1 MSAARAET
9 LKQLENTINFKQKSS
24 ALGHAEQLHDS
35 GADELLLSKQLFNAL
50 QGVAIVASDVH
61 GNISYANQYAY
72 EIFNLDSD
80 QVKAGRGQLPTAIK
94 EQLALELSHANTEF
108 LLQLAAGKAL
118 RTLKVF
124 KASPENL
131 ATDTLTY
138 LLQMHDITDQISTEL
153 QLKQSENLLR
163 ILIDASPDFIS
174 FKDANSRWLEANNRS
189 LDLLQLNL
197 QDYQH
202 KTDTE
207 LAHQSNPIFKEA
219 IHHSKNSD
227 ELAWLAR
234 KTVRNEEIIALPHG
248 GEKIIDVIKVPLF
261 NEDGSRQGLFTI
273 GRDITERKVAE
284 SYLRNRSAILD
295 ALIACDWLL
304 HSAQSW
310 ESVATKVLQQ
320 LCLGL
325 RFSRAAILKNTSPKN
340 SKAGAP
346 ASTKILYK
354 WSAPGLISP
363 DKKLEAIDF
372 NHENLKRWQEMLIQG
387 DPVFSTIKD
396 LPSNEREMLHQR
408 DTQSIAVI
416 PLFLDKGWWG
426 NIIIERCDGLSETT
440 AQELG
445 SLMAVGRS
453 LSVAI
458 QRESADK
465 RLHQATIAF
474 DSATEGMMILDENAR
489 IIAIN
494 KGYTAITGFAEH
506 EVSGTTP
513 KPLHANEHDIWQ
525 TLANQGKWCG
535 EVTNNRKNSQI
546 YQKWLTIT
554 VVKNTEGLTVNYVGV
569 FTDITETKRAQ
580 NRLNELVNHDLL
592 TGLPNRRLLNELLE
606 HGLKRAG
613 RENYQLALLFIDLDR
628 FKTIN
633 DSLGHQ
639 VGDKLLCEAAS
650 RVSLCMRDSDVVA
663 RFGGDEFVVMMDMI
677 KKPDD
682 AALVAQKIID
692 ALAVEF
698 IIESKEIFISASIGI
713 SVYPQD
719 GDSVDS
725 LINAADVAMYQV
737 KNKGKNNHCFYSD
750 DLSRGALERF
760 NMEHQ
765 LRRALERDQFE
776 VYYQP
781 QVSLLTGDIIGA
793 EALIRWNHPELGL
806 VSPATF
812 IPVAEETGLIVQIG
826 EWVLRQAA
834 LQVMQWIASGYV
846 MQWISINVS
855 GVQIMRSNFADTVY
869 GILVETDCNPALLE
883 LEVTESTVMQNT
895 EYVIETFDRIKQLG
909 VRLAIDDFGTGY
921 SSLSNLK
928 RLPLDKIKIDQSFV
942 RGLPDDAND
951 AAITNAIHAM
961 ALSLGLSVIAE
972 GVETIEQ
979 AEFLKTMGCYEAQG
993 YLYSRPLTVNAFN
1006 QLLAAK
1012 KQEKEQQ
1019 HAN

>member
-1 MSAARAET
+1 MSAPHAKIQNQVKNPINDQ
-9 LKQLENTINFKQKSS
+9 LKLS
-24 ALGHAEQLHDS
+24 AAGHAAQLHAHAPS
-35 GADELLLSKQLFNAL
+35 ELLLSTQLLNAL
-50 QGVAIVASDVH
+50 QGVAVIASDTN
-61 GNISYANQYAY
+61 GNISYANQYAH
-72 EIFNLDSD
+72 EIFNLDAE
-80 QVKAGRGQLPTAIK
+80 QVLLGSGQLPTPI
-94 EQLALELSHANTEF
+94 QQRLTLELNNTNTEF
-108 LLQLAAGKAL
+108 CLQYGSDNAL
-118 RTLKVF
+118 RTLKAC
-124 KASPENL
+124 KTSLGNL
-131 ATDTLTY
+131 ASDAVTY

-163 ILIDASPDFIS
+163 NLIDASPDFIS
-174 FKDANSRWLEANNRS
+174 FKDANNRWLDANSSS

-207 LAHQSNPIFKEA
+207 LAYQSNPLFQDA
-219 IHHSKNSD
+219 FRHSKNSD
-227 ELAWLAR
+227 EHAWLAG
-234 KTVRNEEIIALPHG
+234 KTVRNEEIIALPQG
-248 GEKIIDVIKVPLF
+248 GEKFLDVIKVPLF
-261 NEDGSRQGLFTI
+261 NEDGSRHGLVTM
-273 GRDITERKVAE
+273 GRDITERKIAE
-284 SYLRNRSAILD
+284 NYLRDRSAILD

-304 HSAQSW
+304 HSADSW
-310 ESVATKVLQQ
+310 ESVATEVLQQ

-325 RFSRAAILKNTSPKN
+325 RFSRAAILKNISPKN
-340 SKAGAP
+340 GEAVAKTP
-346 ASTKILYK
+346 AQILYK
-354 WSAPGLISP
+354 WSTPGLISV
-363 DKKLEAIDF
+363 DKKLEGIDF
-372 NHENLKRWQEMLIQG
+372 SHEHLQRWQEVLVHG
-387 DPVFSTIKD
+387 DPVFSTIVD
-396 LPSNEREMLHQR
+396 LPSTEREILQQA
-408 DTQSIAVI
+408 DTQSIAVV
-416 PLFLDKGWWG
+416 PLFLDKNWWG
-426 NIIIERCDGLSETT
+426 NIIIERCDGLSTT
-440 AQELG
+440 SAQELG

-474 DSATEGMMILDENAR
+474 DSASEGMMILDENAH

-506 EVSGTTP
+506 EVSGTKP
-513 KPLHANEHDIWQ
+513 KALHNNEHEVWQ
-525 TLANQGKWCG
+525 SLINRGKWCG
-535 EVTNNRKNSQI
+535 EVTNNRKNTQI
-546 YQKWLTIT
+546 YQEWLTIT
-554 VVKNTEGLTVNYVGV
+554 AVNNLEGLTVNYVGV

-580 NRLNELVNHDLL
+580 NRLNELVNHDPL

-613 RENYQLALLFIDLDR
+613 RENRQLALLFIDLDR

-639 VGDKLLCEAAS
+639 VGDKLLHEAAT
-650 RVSLCMRDSDVVA
+650 RVGICMRDSDIVA

-677 KKPDD
+677 KNPKD
-682 AALVAQKIID
+682 ASLVAQKIID

-698 IIESKEIFISASIGI
+698 IIDGKEIFISASIGI
-713 SVYPQD
+713 SVFPSD

-725 LINAADVAMYQV
+725 LINAADIAMYQV
-737 KNKGKNNHCFYSD
+737 KNKGKNNYCFYSE

-760 NMEHQ
+760 NMENQ

-781 QVSLLTGDIIGA
+781 QVCLLSGDIIGA
-793 EALIRWNHPELGL
+793 EALIRWHHPDLGL

-834 LQVMQWIASGYV
+834 VQVMQWIADGYA
-846 MQWISINVS
+846 MQWVSINVS

-869 GILVETDCNPALLE
+869 GILVETDCNPATLE

-909 VRLAIDDFGTGY
+909 LRLAIDDFGTGY

-942 RGLPDDAND
+942 RGLPEDQND
-951 AAITNAIHAM
+951 AAIANAIHAM

-972 GVETIEQ
+972 GVETVAQ
-979 AEFLKTMGCYEAQG
+979 AEFLKTMGCREGQG
-993 YLYSRPLTVNAFN
+993 YLYSRPLTALAFS
-1006 QLLAAK
+1006 QLLATK
-1012 KQEKEQQ
+1012 KQEQP
-1019 HAN
+1019 HGH

>member
-1 MSAARAET
+1 MAT
-9 LKQLENTINFKQKSS
+9 DPKQ
-24 ALGHAEQLHDS
+24 QLHDS
-35 GADELLLSKQLFNAL
+35 VASELWLAKQLLNAL
-50 QGVAIVASDVH
+50 QGVAVIVSDAL
-61 GNISYANQYAY
+61 GNISYANAYAY
-72 EIFNLDSD
+72 EIFNLNAD
-80 QVKAGRGQLPTAIK
+80 QVLVGMAQLP
-94 EQLALELSHANTEF
+94 ALMQKRLSVELKNTNNEF
-108 LLQLAAGKAL
+108 RLQYASGKAL
-118 RTLKVF
+118 RTLKVCT
-124 KASPENL
+124 AATENL
-131 ATDTLTY
+131 ATHSLTY

-153 QLKQSENLLR
+153 QLKQSESLLR
-163 ILIDASPDFIS
+163 NLIDASPDFIS
-174 FKDANSRWLEANNRS
+174 FKDANSRWLEANNSS

-207 LAHQSNPIFKEA
+207 LAYQSNPIFNDVF
-219 IHHSKNSD
+219 HHSKSSD
-227 ELAWLAR
+227 EHAWLAR
-234 KTVRNEEIIALPHG
+234 KTVRNEEIIALPQG
-248 GEKIIDVIKVPLF
+248 GEKILDVIKVPLF
-261 NEDGSRQGLFTI
+261 NEDGSRHGLVTM

-284 SYLRNRSAILD
+284 NYLRDRSAILD

-304 HSAQSW
+304 HSAESW
-310 ESVATKVLQQ
+310 ESVADKVLQQ

-325 RFSRAAILKNTSPKN
+325 RFSRAAILKNTFPQN
-340 SKAGAP
+340 SAARATKHA
-346 ASTKILYK
+346 KILYK
-354 WSAPGLISP
+354 WSTPGLVSV

-372 NHENLKRWQEMLIQG
+372 NHERLKRWQEVLLRG
-387 DPVFSTIKD
+387 DPVFSAIAD
-396 LPSNEREMLHQR
+396 LPSTERQILQQA
-408 DTQSIAVI
+408 DTQSIAVV
-416 PLFLDKGWWG
+416 PLFLDKDWWG

-445 SLMAVGRS
+445 SLMAIGRS

-474 DSATEGMMILDENAR
+474 DSATEGMMIMDENAR

-494 KGYTAITGFAEH
+494 KGYSAITGFAEH
-506 EVSGTTP
+506 EVTGSTP
-513 KPLHANEHDIWQ
+513 KALHTDEHEIWQ
-525 TLANQGKWCG
+525 TLIHQGKWCG
-535 EVTNNRKNSQI
+535 EVTNQRKNSQI

-554 VVKNTEGLTVNYVGV
+554 AVKNLDGVTVNYVGV

-580 NRLNELVNHDLL
+580 NRLNELVNHDPL

-606 HGLKRAG
+606 HGLRRAA
-613 RENYQLALLFIDLDR
+613 RENHQLALLFIDLDR
-628 FKTIN
+628 FKVIN

-639 VGDKLLCEAAS
+639 VGDKLLHEVAT
-650 RVSLCMRDSDVVA
+650 RVSLCMRGSDVVA

-677 KKPDD
+677 KKPED

-698 IIESKEIFISASIGI
+698 VIESKEIFISASIGI
-713 SVYPQD
+713 SIYPQD

-737 KNKGKNNHCFYSD
+737 KNKGKNNHCFYSE

-760 NMEHQ
+760 NMENQ

-781 QVSLLTGDIIGA
+781 QVCLRTGDIIGA
-793 EALIRWNHPELGL
+793 EALIRWHHPELGL

-834 LQVMQWIASGYV
+834 LQVMRWIAEGYA
-846 MQWISINVS
+846 MQWVSINVS

-869 GILVETDCNPALLE
+869 GILVETDCNPAVLE

-895 EYVIETFDRIKQLG
+895 EDVIATFDRIKQLG
-909 VRLAIDDFGTGY
+909 LRLAIDDFGTGY

-942 RGLPDDAND
+942 RGLPADQND
-951 AAITNAIHAM
+951 AAIANAIHAM
-961 ALSLGLSVIAE
+961 AVSLGLSVIAE
-972 GVETIEQ
+972 GVETLAQ
-979 AEFLKTMGCYEAQG
+979 AEFLKTMGCHEGQG
-993 YLYSRPLTVNAFN
+993 YLYGRPLTALAFS
-1006 QLLAAK
+1006 QLLTAK
-1012 KQEKEQQ
+1012 QQQKEQQ
-1019 HAN
+1019 HAD